1 MKQSLP
7 RDMAHYVISDHA
19 RFEMKRR
26 GISEE
31 AVQAVVASPEQ
42 VVGIR
47 PGRVVMQSRVNMKFS
62 STAYLMRVFVD
73 VDRDTPEVVT
83 VYRTSKV
90 LKYWRQQP

>member
-1 MKQSLP
+1 
-7 RDMAHYVISDHA
+7 MAHYVIGDHA

-31 AVQAVVASPEQ
+31 DVQTLVARPEQ
-42 VVGIR
+42 VLEIR
-47 PGRVVMQSRVNMKFS
+47 PGRVVMQSRVTMKS
-62 STAYLMRVFVD
+62 SSKPYLMRVFVD

-90 LKYWRQQP
+90 SKYWRQQP